1 MTDPVED
8 PTTRHLLVTFKKPE
22 SIQEMSDH
30 FNRIEAV
37 RQVRASKVA
46 DINNA
51 VDLARAELEA
61 DVKTSLQDGIA
72 KAVIRA
78 FG

>member
-1 MTDPVED
+1 
-8 PTTRHLLVTFKKPE
+8 
-22 SIQEMSDH
+22 
-30 FNRIEAV
+30 V

-51 VDLARAELEA
+51 VELARAELEA

>member
-1 MTDPVED
+1 MTDPAED

-22 SIQEMSDH
+22 SIQEMSEH
-30 FNRIEAV
+30 FHRIEGV
-37 RQVRASKVA
+37 KTVRASKVA

-51 VDLARAELEA
+51 VELARAELEA
-61 DVKTSLQDGIA
+61 DVKPALQDGIA